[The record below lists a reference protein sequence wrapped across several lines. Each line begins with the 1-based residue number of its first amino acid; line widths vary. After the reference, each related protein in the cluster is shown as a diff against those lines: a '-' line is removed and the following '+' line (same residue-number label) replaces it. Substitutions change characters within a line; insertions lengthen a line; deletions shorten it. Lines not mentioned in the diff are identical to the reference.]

1 MKKESL
7 ALHIRRVFKEGEPEI
22 GRLYGNLNGLKPSQT
37 KEFERLYQRRIPADQ
52 IITPEIARQLTEL
65 SLGAKR
71 QVGILVNRKG
81 NITHVIIGDHQG
93 LFIPDLSG
101 YRSSVT
107 RLRGLRLVHTHLNK
121 EPISQDDLTDLT
133 FLHLDL
139 VTAISVDKNGLPG
152 KTYLAYL
159 LPQNPQNEK
168 WAFLEFFHPSH
179 VNLDFLELITSLEEE
194 FERKQKPLKKAEGRE
209 KALLISVSNKAKHET
224 HDSLNELREL
234 AESCNISVLDYI
246 IQYRPQVDPR
256 HLLGQGKLR
265 EVAIRSIQRGAT
277 LLVFDCELNPA
288 QVKSITDQ
296 TEMKV
301 VDRTQLILDIFAQR
315 AQSKEGKIQVELA
328 QLKYLLPRLVKKNTA
343 MSRLMGGIGGRGP
356 GEQKLEIDRRRVR
369 DRINRLEK
377 EIKKLQARRITTRKK
392 REKGDLPI
400 ISIVG
405 YTNAGKSTLLNSLT
419 HSQVHVEDRLFATLD
434 PTSRRL
440 RFPRDTEVII
450 TDTVGFIRDLPQD
463 LVNAFRA
470 TLEELSQADLL
481 VHIIDVSNPNF
492 KRQMDACEKI
502 LTDLE
507 LERIPMI
514 RVFNKDDR
522 FPDKVM
528 LKNLCRLYDAMSISA
543 VDTETL
549 IPLTGKIE
557 ELILNQKSEEK
568 IFCFPGKNN
577 QLF

>member
-1 MKKESL
+1 MIKGKPCFLNKEKFKK
-7 ALHIRRVFKEGEPEI
+7 GGPEI

-37 KEFERLYQRRIPADQ
+37 KECERLYQRRIPADQ
-52 IITPEIARQLTEL
+52 IITPEIARQLTEI
-65 SLGAKR
+65 SSEAKR

-121 EPISQDDLTDLT
+121 EPITQDDLTDLT

-168 WAFLEFFHPSH
+168 WAFLEFSHPSH
-179 VNLDFLELITSLEEE
+179 VSLDFLELITSLEEE
-194 FERKQKPLKKAEGRE
+194 FERKQRPLKKAEGKE

-234 AESCNISVLDYI
+234 AESCNISVLDNI
-246 IQYRPQVDPR
+246 IQYRTQVDPR

-277 LLVFDCELNPA
+277 LLIFDCELNPS

-296 TEMKV
+296 TDMKV
-301 VDRTQLILDIFAQR
+301 IDRTQLILDIFSQR

-377 EIKKLQARRITTRKK
+377 EIKKLHARRITTRKK

-507 LERIPMI
+507 LGRIPMI
-514 RVFNKDDR
+514 RVFNKEDQ
-522 FPDKVM
+522 FPDKGM

-543 VDTETL
+543 VNTGTL
-549 IPLTGKIE
+549 IPLTEKIE

-568 IFCFPGKNN
+568 NLLRQSFVV
-577 QLF
+577 

>member
-1 MKKESL
+1 MIKGKPCFLNKEKFKK
-7 ALHIRRVFKEGEPEI
+7 GGPEI

-37 KEFERLYQRRIPADQ
+37 KECERLYQRRIPADQ
-52 IITPEIARQLTEL
+52 IITPEIARQLTEI
-65 SLGAKR
+65 SSEAKR

-101 YRSSVT
+101 YRASVT

-121 EPISQDDLTDLT
+121 EPITQDDLTDLT

-168 WAFLEFFHPSH
+168 WAFLEFSHPSH
-179 VNLDFLELITSLEEE
+179 VSLDFLELITSLEEE
-194 FERKQKPLKKAEGRE
+194 FERKQRPLKKAEGKE

-234 AESCNISVLDYI
+234 AESCNISVLDHI

-256 HLLGQGKLR
+256 HLLGEGKLR

-277 LLVFDCELNPA
+277 LLIFDCELNPA

-296 TEMKV
+296 TDMKV
-301 VDRTQLILDIFAQR
+301 IDRTQLILDIFSQR

-377 EIKKLQARRITTRKK
+377 EIKKLHARRITTRKK

-470 TLEELSQADLL
+470 TLEELSQADFL

-507 LERIPMI
+507 LGRIPMI
-514 RVFNKDDR
+514 RVFNKEDQ
-522 FPDKVM
+522 FPDKGM

-543 VDTETL
+543 VNTGTL
-549 IPLTGKIE
+549 IPLTEKIE

-568 IFCFPGKNN
+568 NLLRQSFVV
-577 QLF
+577 

>member
-1 MKKESL
+1 MIKRKPCFSNKERFKK
-7 ALHIRRVFKEGEPEI
+7 GEPEI

-37 KEFERLYQRRIPADQ
+37 KEFERLYQRRIPTDQ

-65 SLGAKR
+65 SSEAKR
-71 QVGILVNRKG
+71 QVGILVNRRG

-121 EPISQDDLTDLT
+121 EPITQDDLTDLT

-168 WAFLEFFHPSH
+168 WAFLEFSHPSH
-179 VNLDFLELITSLEEE
+179 VSLDFLELITSLEEE
-194 FERKQKPLKKAEGRE
+194 FERKQRPLKKAEGKE

-234 AESCNISVLDYI
+234 AESCNISVLDNI
-246 IQYRPQVDPR
+246 IQYRTQVDPR

-277 LLVFDCELNPA
+277 LLIFDCELNPA

-296 TEMKV
+296 TDMKV
-301 VDRTQLILDIFAQR
+301 IDRTQLILDIFSQR

-377 EIKKLQARRITTRKK
+377 EIKKIHARRITTRKK

-470 TLEELSQADLL
+470 TLEELSQADFL

-507 LERIPMI
+507 LGRIPMI
-514 RVFNKDDR
+514 RVFNKEDQ
-522 FPDKVM
+522 FPDKGM

-543 VDTETL
+543 VNTETL
-549 IPLTGKIE
+549 IPLTEKIE

-568 IFCFPGKNN
+568 NLLRQSFVV
-577 QLF
+577 

>member
-1 MKKESL
+1 
-7 ALHIRRVFKEGEPEI
+7 
-22 GRLYGNLNGLKPSQT
+22 
-37 KEFERLYQRRIPADQ
+37 
-52 IITPEIARQLTEL
+52 
-65 SLGAKR
+65 
-71 QVGILVNRKG
+71 LVNRRG

-121 EPISQDDLTDLT
+121 EPITQDDLTDLT

-139 VTAISVDKNGLPG
+139 VTAISVNKNCLPG

-168 WAFLEFFHPSH
+168 WAFLEFFHPSEIK
-179 VNLDFLELITSLEEE
+179 LDFLELITSLEEE
-194 FERKQKPLKKAEGRE
+194 LERKQKPLKKAEGKE

-224 HDSLNELREL
+224 NDSINELREL
-234 AESCNISVLDYI
+234 AESCNISVLDHI
-246 IQYRPQVDPR
+246 IQYLPQVDPR
-256 HLLGQGKLR
+256 HFLGQGKLR
-265 EVAIRSIQRGAT
+265 EVAIMSIQRGAT
-277 LLVFDCELNPA
+277 LLIFDCELNPA
-288 QVKSITDQ
+288 QIKSITDQ

-301 VDRTQLILDIFAQR
+301 IDRTQLILDIFAQR

-377 EIKKLQARRITTRKK
+377 EIKKLQKRRITTRKK

-419 HSQVHVEDRLFATLD
+419 HSHVHVEDRLFATLD

-507 LERIPMI
+507 LGRIPMI
-514 RVFNKDDR
+514 RVFNKDDQ
-522 FPDKVM
+522 FPDQEM

-543 VDTETL
+543 VNTETL
-549 IPLTGKIE
+549 IPLTEKIE

-568 IFCFPGKNN
+568 N
-577 QLF
+577 LFRQSFVV

>member
-1 MKKESL
+1 LIKGKPCFLNKEKFKK
-7 ALHIRRVFKEGEPEI
+7 GGPEI

-37 KEFERLYQRRIPADQ
+37 KECERLYQRRIPADQ
-52 IITPEIARQLTEL
+52 IITPEIARQLTEI
-65 SLGAKR
+65 SSEAKR

-101 YRSSVT
+101 YRASVT

-121 EPISQDDLTDLT
+121 EPITQDDLTDLT

-168 WAFLEFFHPSH
+168 WAFLEFSHPSH
-179 VNLDFLELITSLEEE
+179 VSLDFLELITSLEEE
-194 FERKQKPLKKAEGRE
+194 FERKQRPLKKAEGKE

-234 AESCNISVLDYI
+234 AESCNISVLDNI
-246 IQYRPQVDPR
+246 IQYRTQVDPR

-277 LLVFDCELNPA
+277 LLIFDCELNPS

-296 TEMKV
+296 TDMKV
-301 VDRTQLILDIFAQR
+301 IDRTQLILDIFSQR

-377 EIKKLQARRITTRKK
+377 EIKKLHARRITTRKK

-470 TLEELSQADLL
+470 TLEELSQADFL

-507 LERIPMI
+507 LGRIPMI
-514 RVFNKDDR
+514 RVFNKEDQ
-522 FPDKVM
+522 FPDKGM

-543 VDTETL
+543 VNTETL
-549 IPLTGKIE
+549 IPLTEKIE
-557 ELILNQKSEEK
+557 ELILHQKSEEK
-568 IFCFPGKNN
+568 NLLR
-577 QLF
+577 QSSVV

>member
-1 MKKESL
+1 LKK
-7 ALHIRRVFKEGEPEI
+7 GEPEI
-22 GRLYGNLNGLKPSQT
+22 GRLYGNLSGLKPSQT

-52 IITPEIARQLTEL
+52 IITSEIARQLTEL
-65 SLGAKR
+65 SSEAKR

-277 LLVFDCELNPA
+277 LLIFDCELNPA

-450 TDTVGFIRDLPQD
+450 TDTVGFIRDLPKD
-463 LVNAFRA
+463 LMNAFRA

-514 RVFNKDDR
+514 RVFNKEDQ

-528 LKNLCRLYDAMSISA
+528 LKNLCRLYDAISISA
-543 VDTETL
+543 VNTATL
-549 IPLTGKIE
+549 IPLTEKIE
-557 ELILNQKSEEK
+557 ELILNQKSEK
-568 IFCFPGKNN
+568 NNLCFPGKNN
-577 QLF
+577 QPFEKL

>member
-1 MKKESL
+1 M
-7 ALHIRRVFKEGEPEI
+7 
-22 GRLYGNLNGLKPSQT
+22 
-37 KEFERLYQRRIPADQ
+37 
-52 IITPEIARQLTEL
+52 
-65 SLGAKR
+65 
-71 QVGILVNRKG
+71 VNRRG

-121 EPISQDDLTDLT
+121 EPITQDDLTDLT

-139 VTAISVDKNGLPG
+139 VTAISVNKNGLPG

-168 WAFLEFFHPSH
+168 WAFLEFFHPSEIK
-179 VNLDFLELITSLEEE
+179 LDFLELITSLEEE
-194 FERKQKPLKKAEGRE
+194 FERKQKPLKKAEGKE

-224 HDSLNELREL
+224 NDSINELREL
-234 AESCNISVLDYI
+234 AESCNISVLDHI

-256 HLLGQGKLR
+256 HFLGQGKLR
-265 EVAIRSIQRGAT
+265 EVAIMSIQRGAT
-277 LLVFDCELNPA
+277 LLIFDCELNPA
-288 QVKSITDQ
+288 QIKSITDQ

-301 VDRTQLILDIFAQR
+301 IDRTQLILDIFAQR

-377 EIKKLQARRITTRKK
+377 EIKKLQKRRITTRKK

-419 HSQVHVEDRLFATLD
+419 HSHVHVEDRLFATLD

-507 LERIPMI
+507 LGRIPMI
-514 RVFNKDDR
+514 RVFNKDDQ
-522 FPDKVM
+522 FPDQEM

-543 VDTETL
+543 VNTETL
-549 IPLTGKIE
+549 IPLTEKIE

-568 IFCFPGKNN
+568 N
-577 QLF
+577 LFRKSFVV

>member
-1 MKKESL
+1 MIKRKPF
-7 ALHIRRVFKEGEPEI
+7 ALQTRRVFKEGEPEI

-37 KEFERLYQRRIPADQ
+37 KEFERLYQRRIPTDQ

-65 SLGAKR
+65 SSESKR
-71 QVGILVNRKG
+71 QVGILVNRRG

-121 EPISQDDLTDLT
+121 EPITQDDLTDLT

-168 WAFLEFFHPSH
+168 WAFLEFFHPSEIK
-179 VNLDFLELITSLEEE
+179 LDFLELITSLEEE
-194 FERKQKPLKKAEGRE
+194 FERKQKPLKKAEGKE

-224 HDSLNELREL
+224 HDSINELREL
-234 AESCNISVLDYI
+234 AESCNIKVLDHI
-246 IQYRPQVDPR
+246 IQYRPQIDPR
-256 HLLGQGKLR
+256 HLLGVGKLR

-277 LLVFDCELNPA
+277 LLIFDCELNPT

-296 TEMKV
+296 TDMKV
-301 VDRTQLILDIFAQR
+301 IDRTQLILDIFAQR

-328 QLKYLLPRLVKKNTA
+328 QLKYLLPRLVKKNTV

-377 EIKKLQARRITTRKK
+377 EIKKLQTRRITTRKK

-492 KRQMDACEKI
+492 KRQMEACEKI
-502 LTDLE
+502 LTNLE
-507 LERIPMI
+507 LGRIPLI
-514 RVFNKDDR
+514 RVFNKEDQ
-522 FPDKVM
+522 FPDKGM

-543 VDTETL
+543 VNTGTL
-549 IPLTGKIE
+549 IPLTEKIE

-568 IFCFPGKNN
+568 NLLRQSFVM
-577 QLF
+577 